1 MIALVTGGARSGKS
15 AYAESLAVRL
25 GAPRWYL
32 ATMTSG
38 DEESRA
44 RIAHHVAQRAGM
56 GFETFEM
63 CEEAPRLEGGV
74 ALLDDLPNLLANRL
88 YGSGADGGLDAE
100 DACATI
106 VRDVRSLSRACDSL
120 VVVTAE
126 VGADGRRYDPGTQ
139 AYVAALGALGCAIA
153 AFADLVVEV
162 VAGCALEVK
171 SA

>member
-15 AYAESLAVRL
+15 AYAESLAVSL

-44 RIAHHVAQRAGM
+44 RIARHVAQRAGK

-63 CEEAPRLEGGV
+63 SGEAPRLEGGV
-74 ALLDDLPNLLANRL
+74 ALLDDIPNLLASRL
-88 YGSGADGGLDAE
+88 YGPGAGAATEPE

-106 VRDVRSLSRACDSL
+106 VRDVRTLSRSCESL

-139 AYVAALGALGCAIA
+139 AYVSALGALGCAIA
-153 AFADLVVEV
+153 SCADLVVEV
-162 VAGCALEVK
+162 AAGCALEVK
-171 SA
+171 RA